1 MFVIGCGGSNRSAS
15 TNTSSSS
22 ANSSAQSS
30 AQQQK
35 ETKESSAEIKWNTSE
50 VDAQKNGNFTPAV
63 KVLNKTDDMNAVA
76 EDVDAAAVMQKPWE
90 YYGKVIRVT
99 GTVAVVANYP
109 PDSKRAKQMGSPS
122 KGASDVVVMVG
133 HDTIVEFFLQGTTD
147 LQKNA
152 QATLMGYPIGRT
164 QVENKVGGKFTHLIV
179 VGK

>member
-1 MFVIGCGGSNRSAS
+1 MRYQKVASLICVALIAASSMFVIGCGGSNRSAS

-90 YYGKVIRVT
+90 YYGKVR
-99 GTVAVVANYP
+99 GF
-109 PDSKRAKQMGSPS
+109 
-122 KGASDVVVMVG
+122 G
-133 HDTIVEFFLQGTTD
+133 HDCG
-147 LQKNA
+147 
-152 QATLMGYPIGRT
+152 
-164 QVENKVGGKFTHLIV
+164 
-179 VGK
+179 